1 MKHADWTTTT
11 LGEIASFK
19 SGGTPSKQNEA
30 FWGGQHPWIS
40 AKDLKTHY
48 LSTSIDTLT
57 DKGFAESKRAP
68 LGSSLVLVRGMT
80 LLKDFPVGYAS
91 KELAFNQD
99 IKALV
104 PKPGIDPLFLS
115 YLLVSKKDFFLQN
128 VSVAGHGTG
137 KLETEIL
144 KELAVVIPPTTE
156 QTKIAQVLSTWGKAI
171 ATTERLLANSQQ
183 QKKALMQQ
191 LLTGQKRFSE
201 FHEEWRVANFLSLF
215 LVKNDKKTQT
225 TSSNY
230 LEHGKTPI
238 VDQGQALIAGYTDSN
253 QVYRDVP
260 VIVFGDHTRAIK
272 WVDFEFSP
280 GADGTQILKASDL
293 LEARFAY
300 YLLSNADIPNLGYSR
315 HMRELK
321 EIDFRYPTD
330 KVEQQKIAQVLSTA
344 DAEIANL
351 HAQLDKLKLEKKALM
366 QQLLTGK
373 RRVRLDDEEE
383 DMAPI
388 RRVG

>member
-1 MKHADWTTTT
+1 MVPDSWVIKN
-11 LGEIASFK
+11 LGDIATIS
-19 SGGTPSKQNEA
+19 SGGTPSRSQSEY
-30 FWGGQHPWIS
+30 WGGDIPWVTTAEVNFGTITKTAQTITSLGMQCSS
-40 AKDLKTHY
+40 AKLFPKNTILMAMYGQGKTRGQVAKLGIEATTNQACAAITLKSGYSHEY
-48 LSTSIDTLT
+48 LFQYLQSEYENI
-57 DKGFAESKRAP
+57 
-68 LGSSLVLVRGMT
+68 RGMSNGGGQNN
-80 LLKDFPVGYAS
+80 LSAGLIKEIPLPV
-91 KELAFNQD
+91 
-99 IKALV
+99 
-104 PKPGIDPLFLS
+104 
-115 YLLVSKKDFFLQN
+115 
-128 VSVAGHGTG
+128 
-137 KLETEIL
+137 
-144 KELAVVIPPTTE
+144 PPFAE
-156 QTKIAQVLSTWGKAI
+156 QTKIAQILSTWDKAI

-191 LLTGQKRFSE
+191 LLTGQKRFAES
-201 FHEEWRVANFLSLF
+201 HEEWRVANFSSLY

-230 LEHGKTPI
+230 LEHGKSPI
-238 VDQGQALIAGYTDSN
+238 VDQGQTLIAGYTDSN
-253 QVYRDVP
+253 QLYRDVP

-351 HAQLDKLKLEKKALM
+351 QAQLDKLKLEKKALM
-366 QQLLTGK
+366 QQLLTH
-373 RRVRLDDEEE
+373 LEFY
-383 DMAPI
+383 
-388 RRVG
+388 